1 MGFPLPEMSAA
12 ARYISLSALLA
23 LSGAASPSEVLDD
36 CSQHLEDIRI
46 AYNEI
51 SAVGDEDWE
60 SLFPM
65 IVGAR
70 SCLGGTHSTD
80 SAKLYD
86 YETNALLSTRQQR
99 AAEAAFIRFFEEEK
113 LYATPDVMARM
124 HQRFGLLYS
133 RIGRPVEALQE
144 YVASAK
150 YAPELIPFEGAEVLD
165 RIGNQ
170 FRRLGDLDTAL
181 PYYLSADSLIEAHI
195 DEDPSLI
202 AVRGRIL
209 KDRAGVFMEAA
220 DRGRIDEDVAL
231 RRAAPLLEEAIR
243 IIPADD
249 TNFDYE
255 RVQSFLWLAEVYR
268 KQGNPELSLSLSAQA
283 LEVSLPV
290 LLREPG
296 WSSWAYSERGNAYLA
311 LGDLERARTAMEKAL
326 EIDRE
331 SGRSDNEMNSLVDLG
346 LLEEAVSEAST
357 IPDYRKAE
365 AHYRSAIVLAEL
377 NRKSYSSLEWSA
389 SVFEQTQGP
398 YRHLIKLL
406 LRQERFEEAFLTLDN
421 TRARHLQD
429 LRLANQLRPLLNE
442 QDRFLLD
449 SLDGIQYDVRYELNA
464 LGISPT
470 RHSELQA
477 EALSV
482 QEEINQLVGFTPVRA
497 PGLSMGAIQEA
508 LERRGQVLL
517 SYFIG
522 KETTHAFVIR
532 PDTLTA
538 VPLPVS
544 SDSLLHMVAE
554 LAEAWQ
560 GTDSPDPYVDPN
572 WLVDLYAA
580 LIQPVEALL
589 APGVSLVIIPE
600 GSLTGLPF
608 AALAA
613 RVGEPSDYA
622 DIEYFGRDHP
632 ITMELAAALIAEQPL
647 RREDEP
653 TEDLLAFGRSEF
665 GEQPTDSANSRGA
678 AHLPDLPNVPNE
690 LQQLRQ
696 LFPSGQFSLNEEASE
711 SAVYR
716 RMGTGRVIHLASH
729 AIINPTFPLYS
740 YISLWSD
747 ADNDGNLFLYEL
759 QNRPLN
765 SDLVVLSGC
774 STAQGKRHLG
784 EGMIGLQHAFRAAG
798 AGSTLATMW
807 QVEDR
812 AMTDL
817 MTRFYTHLRA
827 GHRKDRAL
835 QLAQLDYLDDNSGMR
850 ASPFFWASATLY
862 GDPSPINWQ
871 HTYIATRTW
880 IVLGIILLLMG
891 MAFPYLLRRRT
902 NRLATA

>member
-1 MGFPLPEMSAA
+1 MGFPRPEISAA
-12 ARYISLSALLA
+12 ARFVSLSALLA
-23 LSGAASPSEVLDD
+23 LSGAAGPSPVLDE

-46 AYNEI
+46 AYDEI
-51 SAVGDEDWE
+51 RAVGDEDWE
-60 SLFPM
+60 SIFPM

-70 SCLGGTHSTD
+70 TCLSGTHSAE

-86 YETNALLSTRQQR
+86 YETNALLGTRQHQ
-99 AAEAAFIRFFEEEK
+99 AAEAAFVRFFEEE
-113 LYATPDVMARM
+113 APHAAPDVMARM

-133 RIGRPVEALQE
+133 RIGRPVEALEE
-144 YVASAK
+144 YVASAR
-150 YAPELIPFEGAEVLD
+150 YAHELIPFEGAELLD

-170 FRRLGDLDTAL
+170 FRRFGDLDAAL
-181 PYYLSADSLIEAHI
+181 PYYASADSLIEAHM
-195 DEDPSLI
+195 DEDPDLI
-202 AVRGRIL
+202 AVRGRIM
-209 KDRAGVFMEAA
+209 KDRAAVFMEAA
-220 DRGRIDEDVAL
+220 DRGQIAEDVAS
-231 RRAAPLLEEAIR
+231 RQAVPLLEEALR
-243 IIPADD
+243 IIPPDD
-249 TNFDYE
+249 SNFDYE
-255 RVQSFLWLAEVYR
+255 RVQTFLWLADVYR
-268 KQGNPELSLSLSAQA
+268 RQGNPELSLSLSAQA
-283 LEVSLPV
+283 LDVSLPV
-290 LLREPG
+290 LQREPG
-296 WSSWAYSERGNAYLA
+296 WSSWAYSERGNAHLA
-311 LGDLERARTAMEKAL
+311 LGDMERARTALETAL
-326 EIDRE
+326 DIDRK
-331 SGRSDNEMNSLVDLG
+331 SGRRHNEMLSLVDLG
-346 LLEEAVSEAST
+346 LLEEAVSETSA
-357 IPDYRKAE
+357 IPDYSKAE
-365 AHYRSAIVLAEL
+365 ARYRSAIVLAEL
-377 NRKSYSSLEWSA
+377 DRESYGSLEWSA
-389 SVFEQTQGP
+389 SVFEKTQGP

-421 TRARHLQD
+421 TRARYLQD
-429 LRLANQLRPLLNE
+429 LRLANQLRPSLHE

-449 SLDGIQYDVRYELNA
+449 SLDGIQYNVRYELNVS
-464 LGISPT
+464 GISPT

-482 QEEINQLVGFTPVRA
+482 QGDIDQLLGFTPVPA
-497 PGLSMGAIQEA
+497 PAMTLGAIQEA

-560 GTDSPDPYVDPN
+560 GTVSPDPYVDPN
-572 WLVDLYAA
+572 WLVDLYAV
-580 LIQPVEALL
+580 LIQPVEAFLTT
-589 APGVSLVIIPE
+589 GTSLVIIPE

-613 RVGEPSDYA
+613 EAGEQSDYA
-622 DIEYFGRDHP
+622 TIEYFGRDHP
-632 ITMELAAALIAEQPL
+632 ISMELAAALIAEQPL
-647 RREDEP
+647 PREEEP

-665 GEQPTDSANSRGA
+665 SEQPADLASRGA
-678 AHLPDLPNVPNE
+678 ARLPDLPDVPNE
-690 LQQLRQ
+690 LRQ
-696 LFPSGQFSLNEEASE
+696 IRRLFPSGQFSLNEEASE
-711 SAVYR
+711 SALYR

-774 STAQGKRHLG
+774 STAQGERHLG

-807 QVEDR
+807 QVEDQ

-817 MTRFYTHLRA
+817 MVRFYTHLQA

-891 MAFPYLLRRRT
+891 MAFPNLLRRRASK
-902 NRLATA
+902 LASA